1 MTANQ
6 KEYKK
11 QINRI
16 KNFIKR
22 KEKEGF
28 VFTEFPKD
36 MPSLTVPKRVTKK
49 ALENIQS
56 FRTQS
61 LYKGSIFVSPEGTTT
76 GLEEV
81 RRRKK
86 AAGKKRSISM
96 RSKNLK
102 RITPDEARQK
112 GIKIIEYMP
121 KFDLIDSLLKR
132 IKDIERKADPKYNLE
147 KQKGVLVRTFEDT
160 INVMD
165 HQELIEY
172 LYSFQDEI
180 MHNIGVVEFYSG
192 QEDVNAGF
200 TRLLE
205 ILNVDFLTTDQLQ
218 EISDFNERASYLEAE
233 MEV

>member
-28 VFTEFPKD
+28 VFTDFPKD

-86 AAGKKRSISM
+86 AAGKKRSIAM
-96 RSKNLK
+96 RSQELK
-102 RITPDEARQK
+102 RITPDKARQK
-112 GIKIIEYMP
+112 GIKIIEYVP
-121 KFDLIDSLLKR
+121 KFDLIDSLMR
-132 IKDIERKADPKYNLE
+132 RFQQIERKAYPKFNIE
-147 KQKGVLVRTFEDT
+147 TQKGILIRTFEDT

-165 HQELIEY
+165 RKELLDY
-172 LYSFQDEI
+172 LYSYEEEI
-180 MHNIGVVEFYSG
+180 MQNIQVVEYYS
-192 QEDVNAGF
+192 QQPDVNAGF

-205 ILNVDFLTTDQLQ
+205 IINVDFLTPAQLE
-218 EISDFNERASYLEAE
+218 EISTFNEMASYQES
-233 MEV
+233 EV

>member
-28 VFTEFPKD
+28 VFTEFPKY

-61 LYKGSIFVSPEGTTT
+61 LYKGSIFISPEGTTT

-86 AAGKKRSISM
+86 AANKKRSISM

-112 GIKIIEYMP
+112 GIKIIEYVP
-121 KFDLIDSLLKR
+121 KLNLIDKIRQILQ
-132 IKDIERKADPKYNLE
+132 DIERKAYPKYDIE
-147 KQKGVLVRTFEDT
+147 ERKGLLIRTFEDSVN
-160 INVMD
+160 IYDPHEFIKYLQANEADIMAEIQV
-165 HQELIEY
+165 IEY
-172 LYSFQDEI
+172 DSNQDSINASFL
-180 MHNIGVVEFYSG
+180 
-192 QEDVNAGF
+192 
-200 TRLLE
+200 RLMM
-205 ILNVDFLTTDQLQ
+205 ILNVANLSEAQL
-218 EISDFNERASYLEAE
+218 EEVSEFSEYFNSET
-233 MEV
+233 EV